1 MLSAHR
7 RHDEDKFFQQA
18 VSKVI
23 EDKKNKKW
31 ISTRI
36 KRWSYEVGF
45 KIFMENPAF
54 QEIVN
59 YFKSNI
65 ADVLAKEGWKY
76 KNCLIFI

>member
-7 RHDEDKFFQQA
+7 RHDEDKFLQQA
-18 VSKVI
+18 VNKVI
-23 EDKKNKKW
+23 EDNINKKL
-31 ISTRI
+31 ISTQI

-54 QEIVN
+54 QEIFN
-59 YFKSNI
+59 YFKSKI
-65 ADVLAKEGWKY
+65 ADVLANEGWQY